1 MAHETPNL
9 RLRIKLPGGAEFEAE
24 GPRSFITEEKDVFL
38 SELREAAAT
47 APGAAAPPAQNRG
60 GARSGPTEPG
70 APNIS
75 WDAVIERR
83 GDRQIQLRGKL
94 KAEHS
99 EKEACLVLLAAAE
112 KLLNEPKP
120 RATLLA
126 KWLRSSGYAILRID
140 RAIQEGLSQ
149 GQIIASGAKRARRY
163 ELTGPGRIK
172 AYLLAH
178 ELSRTITGLP

>member
-1 MAHETPNL
+1 MTHDAPNL

-24 GPRSFITEEKDVFL
+24 GPRSFIAEEKDVFL
-38 SELREAAAT
+38 AEVREASAA
-47 APGAAAPPAQNRG
+47 GAEP
-60 GARSGPTEPG
+60 ARSRAG

-75 WDAVIERR
+75 WEAVIERR

-126 KWLRSSGYAILRID
+126 KWLRGSGYAILRID

-163 ELTGPGRIK
+163 ELTGPGKIK

-178 ELSRTITGLP
+178 ELSATITGLP

>member
-1 MAHETPNL
+1 MAQDAQSL

-38 SELREAAAT
+38 SELREAAT
-47 APGAAAPPAQNRG
+47 AEAAPVKSRV
-60 GARSGPTEPG
+60 ARDGLTEPG

-75 WDAVIERR
+75 WDAIIERR

-112 KLLNEPKP
+112 KLLNETKP

-126 KWLRSSGYAILRID
+126 KWLRGSGYAILRID

>member
-1 MAHETPNL
+1 MEHKEPNL
-9 RLRIKLPGGAEFEAE
+9 RLRFRLPSGAEFEAE

-38 SELREAAAT
+38 SELGERTAT
-47 APGAAAPPAQNRG
+47 GTPEQIQRKPVVQQALGAVPDIA
-60 GARSGPTEPG
+60 
-70 APNIS
+70 
-75 WDAVIERR
+75 WDAIIERR

-112 KLLNEPKP
+112 RLLNEPKP
-120 RATLLA
+120 LATMLA
-126 KWLRSSGYAILRID
+126 KWLRASGYAILRID

-149 GQIIASGAKRARRY
+149 GQIIASGSKRARRY
-163 ELTGPGRIK
+163 ELTGPGKIK

-178 ELSRTITGLP
+178 ELSRTITGRA